1 MLSHLCNGYFLA
13 IQLDTAIQ
21 LSIYLFVVGLVGI
34 SFNKESF
41 IKLMLSVELMY
52 LGILFGF
59 IFVSIY
65 LEDFLGQIMPLFI
78 LSLVAAETAV
88 GCGILIITYK
98 NYGTINLLNFV
109 NLRF

>member
-1 MLSHLCNGYFLA
+1 MLSHFCNGYLLA
-13 IQLDTAIQ
+13 IQLDTAFH
-21 LSIYLFVVGLVGI
+21 LSIYLFIIGLVGI

-41 IKLMLSVELMY
+41 IKLMLSIELMY
-52 LGILFGF
+52 LGVLFSFVF
-59 IFVSIY
+59 ISIY
-65 LEDFLGQIMPLFI
+65 LENFLGQIMPLFI

-98 NYGTINLLNFV
+98 NYGTINLLNFI